1 MKALRSAHV
10 TAPRTD
16 IVLFGD
22 FRSTG
27 GVERSFANVIPE
39 WVRAGQ
45 RVEILGYRAAE
56 CFYPDELD
64 GCVQFVHTG
73 TSGKIATV
81 LALWRF
87 IRRRRPAVV
96 VATGHI
102 SNLIL
107 SLAAALPRPQ
117 GTRCFLNVQNDFVA
131 SGKDKTGRKRGRKLR
146 QIRRWYPCADG
157 LLVTS
162 RGLRDNLVTA
172 TGLKPDQVRVIYSG
186 VITDW
191 IHERAREEVDHPWL
205 DPRHTQPVIL
215 GAGRLKE
222 QKDFPTL
229 VRAFARLREW
239 HQARLILIGEG
250 EDRPELEHLVRE
262 LGVAEDVDMP
272 GFTPNPYAWIARAD
286 VFALSSR
293 WEGFGNVV
301 AEALALGVPVVSTS
315 CPSGPAEILGE
326 GEYGRLVPVGDPQAM
341 ALALAETLAQGNRCS
356 DPCRASGRFTAPC
369 AAREYLAAFG
379 IEAGSA
385 VAGGR

>member
-1 MKALRSAHV
+1 MTVLHSPHMTV
-10 TAPRTD
+10 PRTD

-45 RVEILGYRAAE
+45 RVEILGYREAE
-56 CFYPDELD
+56 CFYPDELE
-64 GCVQFVHTG
+64 GCVRFVHTG
-73 TSGKIATV
+73 TSGKLATV

-87 IRRRRPAVV
+87 IRRQRPAVV

-107 SLAAALPRPQ
+107 SLVAALPRPR
-117 GTRCFLNVQNDFVA
+117 GTCCFLNVQNDFVA
-131 SGKDKTGRKRGRKLR
+131 SGKDKTGRKRARKLR
-146 QIRRWYPCADG
+146 QIRRWYPYADS

-162 RGLRDNLVTA
+162 QGLRDNLVTA
-172 TGLKPDQVRVIYSG
+172 TGLKAERIRVIYSG
-186 VITDW
+186 VITDRV
-191 IHERAREEVDHPWL
+191 HERARETVDHPWL
-205 DPRHTQPVIL
+205 GSRRTQPVVL

-239 HQARLILIGEG
+239 REARLILIGEG
-250 EDRPELEHLVRE
+250 EDRAELEHLVRE
-262 LGVAEDVDMP
+262 LGVVDDVDMP

-315 CPSGPAEILGE
+315 CPSGPTEILGE
-326 GEYGRLVPVGDPQAM
+326 GEYGRLVPMGDAQAL
-341 ALALAETLAQGNRCS
+341 ALALAETLARGNRCG
-356 DPCRASGRFTAPC
+356 DPCRASARFTAAR
-369 AAREYLAAFG
+369 AAHEYLAAFG
-379 IEAGSA
+379 IEAADSVEGP
-385 VAGGR
+385 G